1 MSEKPIPEA
10 DELWQPFFD
19 GARNGTLM
27 VQRCQACESHL
38 APGTARCTE
47 CWSESLEW
55 VQASGQGT
63 LFSYSIVHH
72 IGHPGFRDEVPY
84 VIAVVEL
91 AEEGLDAQ
99 GMELAVAGELRPVV
113 EGDRPPPLERESAQ
127 DLSHGAGDGV

>member
-1 MSEKPIPEA
+1 MPEKPIPEA

-27 VQRCQACESHL
+27 VQRCQACEAHL

-47 CWSESLEW
+47 CWSESLVW

-91 AEEGLDAQ
+91 EEGPRLNTNILRGDDT
-99 GMELAVAGELRPVV
+99 ELKVGIPVEVVFEALSEEISIPKFRPA
-113 EGDRPPPLERESAQ
+113 E
-127 DLSHGAGDGV
+127 

>member
-1 MSEKPIPEA
+1 MPEKPIPES

-47 CWSESLEW
+47 CWSESLAW

-91 AEEGLDAQ
+91 EEGPRLDTNIVR
-99 GMELAVAGELRPVV
+99 GDDTELKVGIPVEVVFEALSEEISIPKFRPA
-113 EGDRPPPLERESAQ
+113 E
-127 DLSHGAGDGV
+127 

>member
-1 MSEKPIPEA
+1 MPEKPIPES

-19 GARNGTLM
+19 GARIGTLM

-47 CWSESLEW
+47 CWSESLAW

-91 AEEGLDAQ
+91 EEGPRLNTNIVRGDDT
-99 GMELAVAGELRPVV
+99 ELKVGIPVEVVFEALSEEISIPKFRPA
-113 EGDRPPPLERESAQ
+113 E
-127 DLSHGAGDGV
+127 

>member
-1 MSEKPIPEA
+1 MPEKPIPEA

-19 GARNGTLM
+19 GARNGALM

-47 CWSESLEW
+47 CWSESLAW

-91 AEEGLDAQ
+91 EEGPRLNTNILRGDDT
-99 GMELAVAGELRPVV
+99 ELKVGIPVEVVFEALSEEISIPKFRPA
-113 EGDRPPPLERESAQ
+113 E
-127 DLSHGAGDGV
+127 

>member
-1 MSEKPIPEA
+1 MPEKPIPEA

-19 GARNGTLM
+19 GARNGMLM

-47 CWSESLEW
+47 CWSESLAW

-91 AEEGLDAQ
+91 EEGPRLNTNILRGDDTELKV
-99 GMELAVAGELRPVV
+99 GIPMEVVFEALSEEISIPKFRPA
-113 EGDRPPPLERESAQ
+113 E
-127 DLSHGAGDGV
+127 

>member
-1 MSEKPIPEA
+1 MPEKPIPES

-47 CWSESLEW
+47 CWSESLAW

-91 AEEGLDAQ
+91 EEGPRLNTNIVRDDDT
-99 GMELAVAGELRPVV
+99 ELKVGIPVEVVFEVLSEEISIPKFRPA
-113 EGDRPPPLERESAQ
+113 E
-127 DLSHGAGDGV
+127 